1 MEALSRIPVA
11 RPASESP
18 ASAKPAAGAAGTAGA
33 RGFAHELGK
42 ALDSVE
48 TLQLDADRQADAL
61 AHGAGNLHETSIA
74 LEKADLSLRLAT
86 KVRNRL
92 VEAYQE
98 IMRMQV

>member
-1 MEALSRIPVA
+1 MDGLGRVSLTLPGIEPSSSTR
-11 RPASESP
+11 
-18 ASAKPAAGAAGTAGA
+18 PAAGAK
-33 RGFAHELGK
+33 GFAAELGK

-48 TLQLDADRQADAL
+48 TLQRASDQQVDAV
-61 AHGAGNLHETSIA
+61 AHGSGNLHETSIA
-74 LEKADLSLRLAT
+74 LEKADISLRLAT

>member
-1 MEALSRIPVA
+1 METLSRISVA
-11 RPASESP
+11 LPSTEPP
-18 ASAKPAAGAAGTAGA
+18 ASARPAAGAK
-33 RGFAHELGK
+33 GFAHELGK

-48 TLQLDADRQADAL
+48 TLQLDADRQAEAL

-74 LEKADLSLRLAT
+74 LEKADISLRLAT

>member
-1 MEALSRIPVA
+1 METLSRISIAHPSAEAPAPA
-11 RPASESP
+11 R
-18 ASAKPAAGAAGTAGA
+18 PAAGAK
-33 RGFAHELGK
+33 GFAHELGK

-61 AHGAGNLHETSIA
+61 AHGAGNLHEASIA
-74 LEKADLSLRLAT
+74 LEKADISLRLAT